1 MNDIAMNNLSNRMN
15 NDFYLGVVGSVR
27 SGKSSF
33 INTFFKLKVLPYI
46 DDDFT
51 KHKILDELPQC
62 SDGKQI
68 MTVEP
73 KFIPANS
80 LEIKVNED
88 TRMNVRLVD
97 CVGSIIPSAIGYE
110 GDDGPRLVKTP
121 WFDEAIPFEEAAR
134 IGTEKVIYNHA
145 NLGIYVTSDGSFGD
159 FKRYEYEAVEAKLIP
174 ILEELKKP
182 YVIVLNVADPK
193 SDSSQ
198 KLKEEL
204 SLKYNVGVV
213 VVNILKMTEEDCDL
227 ILKEALKEFP
237 IEELEL
243 LLPDYLEVIGDD
255 VPIKK
260 QIDDLLINIRG
271 NYTKIKDVNN
281 IVDSIKDANL
291 FSNVEMTLFSP
302 GEAKVSIKMEIA
314 SDKYEEIVNELLDN
328 SINNRVEFLAYLYKC
343 KKAIKVYDEIGES
356 LLECKE
362 KGYSVASPVKEEMKL
377 LAPTILKQNGNYG
390 VKLEAIAPSIHLIK
404 VDVNS
409 TFTPMV
415 GSAKESENIIEGLVN
430 KDNNDEVWNQEFF
443 GRKLA
448 DILNDSMKNK
458 VCGISD
464 KSKDKIKN
472 ILNKVVN
479 ANNNGFIAI
488 IL

>member
-213 VVNILKMTEEDCDL
+213 VVNVLKMTEEDCDL

-255 VPIKK
+255 VSIKK

-302 GEAKVSIKMEIA
+302 G
-314 SDKYEEIVNELLDN
+314 
-328 SINNRVEFLAYLYKC
+328 
-343 KKAIKVYDEIGES
+343 
-356 LLECKE
+356 
-362 KGYSVASPVKEEMKL
+362 
-377 LAPTILKQNGNYG
+377 
-390 VKLEAIAPSIHLIK
+390 
-404 VDVNS
+404 
-409 TFTPMV
+409 
-415 GSAKESENIIEGLVN
+415 
-430 KDNNDEVWNQEFF
+430 
-443 GRKLA
+443 
-448 DILNDSMKNK
+448 
-458 VCGISD
+458 
-464 KSKDKIKN
+464 
-472 ILNKVVN
+472 
-479 ANNNGFIAI
+479 
-488 IL
+488 